1 MSGTKKILGAIA
13 VSGLLLLFIPAYG
26 AVFVNN
32 VITVQTNDAMPFAYL
47 TNNTSPLPASDV
59 MVNYYG
65 SEANVSLTG
74 TWQLSNTSQMKN
86 VDGFLA
92 QALAKNADASTFIEV
107 SQLTGSANLSQLMI
121 YLNQSNSPGQ
131 LEAEYSSGG
140 LVSYGSPV
148 SIGSQAPLNLSISFS
163 PHTSSNKIIQ
173 YYHVYMSLTLVTFVK
188 SQGGSAYI
196 NETVNIAITE
206 QIF

>member
-13 VSGLLLLFIPAYG
+13 VSGLLLLFMPAYG

-65 SEANVSLTG
+65 NEANVSLTG

-92 QALAKNADASTFIEV
+92 QALAKNVDASTFIEV

-121 YLNQSNSPGQ
+121 YLNQSNSPG
-131 LEAEYSSGG
+131 
-140 LVSYGSPV
+140 
-148 SIGSQAPLNLSISFS
+148 
-163 PHTSSNKIIQ
+163 
-173 YYHVYMSLTLVTFVK
+173 
-188 SQGGSAYI
+188 
-196 NETVNIAITE
+196 
-206 QIF
+206 